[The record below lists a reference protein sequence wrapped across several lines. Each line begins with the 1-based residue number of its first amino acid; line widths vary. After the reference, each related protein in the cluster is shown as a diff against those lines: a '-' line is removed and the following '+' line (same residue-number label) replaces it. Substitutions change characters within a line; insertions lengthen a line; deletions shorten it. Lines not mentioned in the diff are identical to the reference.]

1 MEEANRTSSEKSA
14 LRYFAGYLKPF
25 KRHFIAAVLFSGTGA
40 LLNLVPAQVIRYI
53 LNEAIPNRN
62 IRFCAYAAGI
72 LAATFLL
79 RSLIL
84 RFRTK
89 LVTRM
94 AQGIAANL
102 RRDVFFHMQRLSLSF
117 FDNARVGKLLS
128 RVTNDSVFIQ
138 QFFTSGSHI
147 LVATGLT
154 FAGVISISLHMNWQ
168 LTLIAIIPMPI
179 LMALI
184 RKYSRIAHKIYRNL
198 RTQWGNF
205 TARIN
210 DNLGGIKEIKSFA
223 REEYEEDRFNDENEQ
238 AYSLG
243 IDAGDLDAL
252 YDPLIEFIGYL
263 GMVLVVGLGSWLI
276 LNGNM
281 QLGDLVAF
289 LLYLDL
295 LYDPLWRV
303 SRLVNIWEHARAAS
317 DNISRVMSVPT
328 EVYEFPQA
336 IGATTSLKGA
346 VEFKDVSF
354 SYREKE
360 LILEDLSFKV
370 NTGERIAVVGVTGSG
385 KTTMLSLIPRF
396 YDVDK
401 GTITIDGRDIR
412 DYKLSYL
419 RGNIGI
425 VQQDPFLFAGTIKE
439 NILYGKPDASEEEME
454 KAVEAAN
461 LNAFIQSL
469 PKGYDTEVGERGVKI
484 SGGEKQR
491 LAIARVLIKNPPI
504 LILDEATSSLDS
516 RTEILVQQALE
527 RLMEGRTTFVIAHR
541 LSTIKNTNRIL
552 VMSHARVVEEGR
564 HEELM
569 DKDGLYAHL
578 YKLQFELGDQ
588 AGLLTSIEW

>member
-1 MEEANRTSSEKSA
+1 MEEVNRTSSEKSSI
-14 LRYFAGYLKPF
+14 RYFAGYLKPF

-62 IRFCAYAAGI
+62 IKFCAYAAGI
-72 LAATFLL
+72 LATTFLL

-84 RFRTK
+84 RFRTR

-128 RVTNDSVFIQ
+128 RITNDSVFIQ

-147 LVATGLT
+147 LVATALT

-184 RKYSRIAHKIYRNL
+184 RKYSRIAHRIYRNL
-198 RTQWGNF
+198 RMQWGSF

-276 LNGNM
+276 LHGKM

-317 DNISRVMSVPT
+317 DNISRVMNVPT

-336 IGATTSLKGA
+336 IEATDSLRGT

-360 LILEDLSFKV
+360 LVLEDLSFKV
-370 NTGERIAVVGVTGSG
+370 NAGERIAVVGVTGSG

-401 GTITIDGRDIR
+401 GAVLIDGKDVR

-419 RGNIGI
+419 RRNIGI
-425 VQQDPFLFAGTIKE
+425 VQQDPFLFSGTIKE
-439 NILYGKPDASEEEME
+439 NILYGKPDASEKEME
-454 KAVEAAN
+454 KAVKAAN

-469 PKGYDTEVGERGVKI
+469 PGGYNTEVGERGVKI

-527 RLMEGRTTFVIAHR
+527 RLMKGRTTFVIAHR
-541 LSTIKNTNRIL
+541 LSTIKNVNRIL
-552 VMSHARVVEEGR
+552 VMNHTRIVEDGT
-564 HEELM
+564 HDKLM
-569 DKDGLYAHL
+569 AEDGLYAHL

-588 AGLLTSIEW
+588 TELLTSIEW